1 MKIILLCAG
10 MSSRTNLTYP
20 KCLYKFKDGE
30 MLIEKNLKILRGL
43 GFLNKQIYFATGFKS
58 KLIKTKTFNKYNF
71 DFNNNFKTTNMVYSF
86 NQVLKKV
93 KTDEIIVIY
102 SDILFERKCLIKLIK
117 SNHSISTVIDK
128 DWKKKWKKKSNF
140 LDDLE
145 ELKIKNSKIYSLGK
159 KTYDLDDIDG
169 RFLGI
174 TKFSKKTINN
184 LKKNFI
190 PKILKENKNID
201 FTNFLMKLINNN
213 FKVKAISDKFNWHEF
228 DNPKDFKIS
237 KKYKNFYS

>member
-1 MKIILLCAG
+1 

-58 KLIKTKTFNKYNF
+58 KLIKTKTFNKYKYV
-71 DFNNNFKTTNMVYSF
+71 FNNNFKTTNMVYSF

-128 DWKKKWKKKSNF
+128 DWKKM
-140 LDDLE
+140 E
-145 ELKIKNSKIYSLGK
+145 
-159 KTYDLDDIDG
+159 
-169 RFLGI
+169 
-174 TKFSKKTINN
+174 
-184 LKKNFI
+184 
-190 PKILKENKNID
+190 KE
-201 FTNFLMKLINNN
+201 
-213 FKVKAISDKFNWHEF
+213 V
-228 DNPKDFKIS
+228 
-237 KKYKNFYS
+237 